1 MGERDAA
8 EDAAGDAAE
17 VGAEVDA
24 LREQIR
30 HHLHRYHVL
39 DDPEIADGEYDALLD
54 RLIALEERHPEL
66 VEPDSPT
73 QRVGAEPLSAFEAV
87 VHELPM
93 LSLDKCL
100 AEDEFAEWEGRCRS
114 RVDYEGDFDFT
125 CEPKIDGVAV
135 SLIYEHGVLVRGATR
150 GDGQTGED
158 ITANVR
164 TVSAIPLRLRG
175 TGYPPRLEVRG
186 EIYMPIPGFRAFNE
200 AAAAKGERTLV
211 NPRNAAAGSLRQ
223 LDPQLTA
230 SRPLSMFCYSAGLRE
245 GWRPATHWSVLE
257 AFREWGLRVNQRAAR
272 VTGVG
277 ACLDYFRSLLDERGE
292 LGYEID
298 GVVVKVNE
306 FALQEALGSVTRK
319 PRWATAFK
327 YPSEE
332 ATTVLHG
339 VDFQV
344 GRTGAITPVAKLE
357 PVFVGGVTV
366 SNATLHNMDEVA
378 RLDLRVGDTVL
389 VHRAGDVIP
398 QVMKV
403 IESKRPAEGADEL
416 SPIAMPEHCPA
427 CGARIER
434 PEGEVVA
441 RCPAGLTCP
450 AQRKER
456 LRHFASR
463 VAMDIDG
470 MGEKLVDQLVE
481 RGLVEDPSD
490 FYRLDQE
497 RVESLERMGK
507 KSAENLINALERS
520 KDTTLARF
528 VYALGIR
535 EVGETTAESLASHFG
550 KIDDLRDATLEALG
564 EVNDVG
570 PVVAAR
576 VSEFFDDPH
585 NARVVDELVGLGVR
599 WPVPER
605 LVATPLAGQTWVITG
620 SLEAMTRNEAKARL
634 VALGAKVAGSVSAR
648 TSCLVAGPGA
658 GSKLTQAEELK
669 VLVIDE
675 AELLKT
681 LEGHES
687 DAA

>member
-1 MGERDAA
+1 MGER
-8 EDAAGDAAE
+8 ER
-17 VGAEVDA
+17 GADEISA

-39 DDPEIADGEYDALLD
+39 DDPEIGDGEYDALFD
-54 RLIALEERHPEL
+54 RLVALEARFPEF
-66 VEPDSPT
+66 VVADSPT
-73 QRVGAEPLSAFEAV
+73 QRVGGEPSAAFDTVA
-87 VHELPM
+87 HELPM

-100 AEDEFAEWEGRCRS
+100 SEEDFAEWEARCRS
-114 RVDYEGDFDFT
+114 RVDYEGDFEFA

-135 SLIYEHGVLVRGATR
+135 SLMYEEGRLVRGATR
-150 GDGQTGED
+150 GDGQAGED

-164 TVSAIPLRLRG
+164 TVPAVPLRLRG
-175 TGYPPRLEVRG
+175 TGYPARLEVRG
-186 EIYMPIPGFRAFNE
+186 EIYMPVARFQAFNE
-200 AAAAKGERTLV
+200 AAAAAGERTLV

-223 LDPQLTA
+223 LDPKLTA

-245 GWRPATHWSVLE
+245 GWQPATHWSVLE
-257 AFREWGLRVNQRAAR
+257 AFREWGLRVNRRAALA
-272 VTGVG
+272 TGV
-277 ACLDYFRSLLDERGE
+277 AECLDYCRTLLADRGD

-298 GVVVKVNE
+298 GVVVKVND
-306 FALQEALGSVTRK
+306 FALQEALGNVTRK

-332 ATTVLHG
+332 ATTVLRG

-403 IESKRPAEGADEL
+403 IESKRPATGESL
-416 SPIAMPEHCPA
+416 PRVAMPERCPA
-427 CGARIER
+427 CGADIER

-441 RCPAGLTCP
+441 RCPAGLTCS
-450 AQRKER
+450 AQRRER

-470 MGEKLVDQLVE
+470 MGEKLVDQLVTRE
-481 RGLVEDPSD
+481 LVRDPSD
-490 FYRLDQE
+490 FYRLTREQ
-497 RVESLERMGK
+497 VESLERMGR
-507 KSAENLINALERS
+507 KSADNLVNAVEAS
-520 KDTTLARF
+520 KSTTLARF

-550 KIDDLRDATLEALG
+550 DLDDLRGATPEALA
-564 EVNDVG
+564 EVADVG
-570 PVVAAR
+570 PIVAAR
-576 VSEFFDDPH
+576 ILEFFADPH
-585 NARVVDELVGLGVR
+585 NQRVVDDLVKLDVR

-605 LVATPLAGQTWVITG
+605 RVSTPLAGETWVITG
-620 SLEAMTRNEAKARL
+620 ALVAMSRNEAKARL

-648 TSCLVAGPGA
+648 TTRVVAGPGA
-658 GSKLTQAEELK
+658 GGKLEQARELG
-669 VLVIDE
+669 VDVVDE
-675 AELLKT
+675 AQLMETLKRY
-681 LEGHES
+681 EVD
-687 DAA
+687 DAG

>member
-1 MGERDAA
+1 MDERERSAA
-8 EDAAGDAAE
+8 EIA
-17 VGAEVDA
+17 A
-24 LREQIR
+24 LRERIR
-30 HHLHRYHVL
+30 YHLHRYHVL
-39 DDPEIADGEYDALLD
+39 DDPELADGEYDALFD
-54 RLIALEERHPEL
+54 RLVALEEAYPEF
-66 VEPDSPT
+66 VVADSPT
-73 QRVGAEPLSAFEAV
+73 QRVGAEPLPAFDSVA
-87 VHELPM
+87 HELPM

-100 AEDEFAEWEGRCRS
+100 SEDEFAEWEARCRA
-114 RVDYEGDFDFT
+114 RVDYEGDFEFT

-135 SLIYEHGVLVRGATR
+135 SLIYEDGVLVRGATR

-164 TVSAIPLRLRG
+164 TVSAVPLRLLG
-175 TGYPPRLEVRG
+175 SGYPARLEVRG
-186 EIYMPIPGFRAFNE
+186 EVYMPTAGFHAFNE
-200 AAAAKGERTLV
+200 AAAAAGERTLV

-223 LDPQLTA
+223 LDPKLTA
-230 SRPLSMFCYSAGLRE
+230 SRPLSLFCYSAGLRD
-245 GWRPATHWSVLE
+245 GWQPATHWSVLT
-257 AFREWGLRVNQRAAR
+257 AFGEWGLRINPRAAR
-272 VTGVG
+272 TTGL
-277 ACLDYFRSLLDERGE
+277 AECLDYFRGLLEDRDE

-298 GVVVKVNE
+298 GVVVKVND
-306 FALQEALGSVTRK
+306 FALQDALGSVTRK
-319 PRWATAFK
+319 PRWAIAFK

-332 ATTVLHG
+332 ATTVLRG

-403 IESKRPAEGADEL
+403 IESRRPDDVDEM
-416 SPIAMPEHCPA
+416 PRIAMPERCPA
-427 CGARIER
+427 CGAGIER

-450 AQRKER
+450 AQRRER

-470 MGEKLVDQLVE
+470 MGEKLVDQLVTKD
-481 RGLVEDPSD
+481 LVRDPSD
-490 FYRLDQE
+490 FYRLTREQ
-497 RVESLERMGK
+497 VESLERMGP
-507 KSAENLINALERS
+507 KSADNLVRAVDASRS
-520 KDTTLARF
+520 TTLARF
-528 VYALGIR
+528 IFALGIR

-550 KIDDLRDATLEALG
+550 DLDALRDATPESLA
-564 EVNDVG
+564 EVADVG

-576 VSEFFDDPH
+576 VHEFFADEH
-585 NARVVDELVGLGVR
+585 NRGVVDDLVARDVR

-605 LVATPLAGQTWVITG
+605 RVSTPLAGETWVITG
-620 SLEAMTRNEAKARL
+620 TLTAMTRNEAKARL

-648 TSCLVAGPGA
+648 TTRVVAGPGA
-658 GSKLTQAEELK
+658 GSKLQQAQQLE
-669 VLVIDE
+669 VDVVDE
-675 AELLKT
+675 DGLLAT
-681 LEGHES
+681 LRRYEADDGGDDGES
-687 DAA
+687 

>member
-1 MGERDAA
+1 MGERERSAD
-8 EDAAGDAAE
+8 EIS
-17 VGAEVDA
+17 A

-30 HHLHRYHVL
+30 YHLHRYHVL
-39 DDPEIADGEYDALLD
+39 DDPEIADGEYDALFD
-54 RLIALEERHPEL
+54 RLVALEERFPEF
-66 VEPDSPT
+66 VVADSPT
-73 QRVGAEPLSAFEAV
+73 QRVGVEPSAAFDTVA
-87 VHELPM
+87 HELPM

-100 AEDEFAEWEGRCRS
+100 SEEEFAEWEARCRS
-114 RVDYEGDFDFT
+114 RVDYEGDFEFA

-135 SLIYEHGVLVRGATR
+135 SLMYEEGRLVRGATR
-150 GDGQTGED
+150 GDGQAGED

-164 TVSAIPLRLRG
+164 TVPAVPLRLLG
-175 TGYPPRLEVRG
+175 TGYPARLEVRG
-186 EIYMPIPGFRAFNE
+186 EIYMPVARFRAFNE
-200 AAAAKGERTLV
+200 AAAAAGERTLV

-223 LDPQLTA
+223 LDPKLTA

-245 GWRPATHWSVLE
+245 GWQPATQSSVLE
-257 AFREWGLRVNQRAAR
+257 AFREWGLRVNRRAA
-272 VTGVG
+272 VATGV
-277 ACLDYFRSLLDERGE
+277 AECLDYCRTLLADRGD

-298 GVVVKVNE
+298 GVVVKVND
-306 FALQEALGSVTRK
+306 FALQEALGNVTRK

-332 ATTVLHG
+332 ATTVLQG

-403 IESKRPAEGADEL
+403 IESKRPAAGESL
-416 SPIAMPEHCPA
+416 PRVAMPERCPA
-427 CGARIER
+427 CGADIER

-441 RCPAGLTCP
+441 RCPAGLTCS
-450 AQRKER
+450 AQRRER

-470 MGEKLVDQLVE
+470 MGEKLVDQLVTRE
-481 RGLVEDPSD
+481 LVRDPSD
-490 FYRLDQE
+490 FYRLTREQ
-497 RVESLERMGK
+497 VESLDRMGR
-507 KSAENLINALERS
+507 KSADNLVNAVEAS
-520 KDTTLARF
+520 KSTTLARF
-528 VYALGIR
+528 IYALGIR

-550 KIDDLRDATLEALG
+550 DLDDLRGATLEKLA
-564 EVNDVG
+564 EVADVG
-570 PVVAAR
+570 PIVAAR
-576 VSEFFDDPH
+576 ILEFFADRH
-585 NARVVDELVGLGVR
+585 NQRVVDDLVKLDVR

-605 LVATPLAGQTWVITG
+605 RVSTPLAGETWVITG
-620 SLEAMTRNEAKARL
+620 TLVAMSRNEAKARL

-648 TSCLVAGPGA
+648 TTRVVAGPAA
-658 GSKLTQAEELK
+658 GGKLEQAQGLG
-669 VLVIDE
+669 VDVVDE
-675 AELLKT
+675 AQLMETLKRY
-681 LEGHES
+681 EVD
-687 DAA
+687 DAG